1 MQRRFQRPRPLSTRK
16 SVPDLVITMVITLA
30 TLLTAPARADWTGKG
45 EAGLVISSGN
55 TETKTANAKLAMAR
69 EAGKWKNAFGLAG
82 LYAADDVDKT
92 AQRWEALTQ
101 SDYNFSPRT
110 FWFGA
115 ARYEDDEFSGFEY
128 QATLSTGLGRKF
140 IDVDRTKFTG
150 TVGVGYK
157 VMETRDA
164 FDDAGVL
171 TTPGERQ
178 TDAILRGT
186 LDFDHKLTG
195 NTSVINK
202 FVVEAGSDN
211 TFLQNELSLQ
221 VRMMEALALAVGYA
235 VRHNTDPPAGFKK
248 TDTLTTI
255 NLVYEIK

>member
-1 MQRRFQRPRPLSTRK
+1 MQQRFCVLFAA
-16 SVPDLVITMVITLA
+16 LA
-30 TLLTAPARADWTGKG
+30 ATTIVNVAALMIAPARADWTGKG

-55 TETKTANAKLAMAR
+55 TETKTANAKLALAR
-69 EAGKWKNAFGLAG
+69 ESGNWKNAFGLAG
-82 LYAADDVDKT
+82 LYAADDVGRT

-101 SDYNFSPRT
+101 SDYNFSPQT

-115 ARYEDDEFSGFEY
+115 ARYEDDEFSGFQY

-140 IDVDRTKFTG
+140 INVDRTKFTG
-150 TVGVGYK
+150 TAGVGYK
-157 VMETRDA
+157 VLETRDA

-171 TTPGERQ
+171 ITPGERE

-195 NTSVINK
+195 NTTIINK
-202 FVVEAGSDN
+202 FIVESGSNN
-211 TFLQNELSLQ
+211 TYLQNELSLQ
-221 VRMMEALALAVGYA
+221 VKMMEALALAVGYA
-235 VRHNTDPPAGFKK
+235 VRHNTDPPSGFEK